1 MISRRN
7 RRMFE
12 EAKEE
17 AFYDIDEVME
27 YLDHAL
33 LEAFPEGEGGYNPK
47 EDLRDYFFEVEIP
60 VNVRSEY
67 VDIPYIT
74 ATCDVVGSDRR
85 ASIRFVGCDCPSPDL
100 LDPFYDGDVIIDP
113 AYESHLNFEKHL
125 VLDPQKSTREL
136 KREIDSMVSEYVD
149 FCDKAISLWKDMQ
162 KALDEH
168 DQLMERLY
176 VLRSNFAKKTSD

>member
-12 EAKEE
+12 EANEE

-33 LEAFPEGEGGYNPK
+33 SEAFPEGEGGYNPR
-47 EDLRDYFFEVEIP
+47 EDLQDYFFEAMIP

-67 VDIPYIT
+67 VDIQDIS
-74 ATCDVVGSDRR
+74 ATCDVVGSGRR
-85 ASIRFVGCDCPSPDL
+85 NSIRFVGCDCPSPDL

-113 AYESHLNFEKHL
+113 SYNSPLNFEKHI

-136 KREIDSMVSEYVD
+136 KRDIDSMVSEYVD
-149 FCDKAISLWKDMQ
+149 FCDKAVSLWKDMQ

-168 DQLMERLY
+168 DQLIENLII
-176 VLRSNFAKKTSD
+176 LRSNFAKKLSK

>member
-12 EAKEE
+12 EANEE

-33 LEAFPEGEGGYNPK
+33 LEAFPEGEGGYNPRD
-47 EDLRDYFFEVEIP
+47 DLQDYFFVAKLP

-67 VDIPYIT
+67 VDISDIT
-74 ATCDVVGSDRR
+74 ATCDIVGLGSKN
-85 ASIRFVGCDCPSPDL
+85 AIRFVGCDCPSPDL
-100 LDPFYDGDVIIDP
+100 LNPFYDGDVIIDP
-113 AYESHLNFEKHL
+113 SYNSHLNFEKHL
-125 VLDPQKSTREL
+125 VLDPKKSTRDL
-136 KREIDSMVSEYVD
+136 KRDIDSMVSEYAD
-149 FCDKAISLWKDMQ
+149 FCDEAVSLWEDMQ

-168 DQLMERLY
+168 DQLLERLY
-176 VLRSNFAKKTSD
+176 VLRSNFAKKTRE

>member
-12 EAKEE
+12 EANEE

-33 LEAFPEGEGGYNPK
+33 SEAFPEGEGGYNPRGG
-47 EDLRDYFFEVEIP
+47 LQNYFFEAIIP

-67 VDIPYIT
+67 VDIPDII
-74 ATCDVVGSDRR
+74 ASCDVVDSGSKM
-85 ASIRFVGCDCPSPDL
+85 AIRFVGCDCPSADL
-100 LDPFYDGDVIIDP
+100 LDPFYDGDVITDP
-113 AYESHLNFEKHL
+113 SYKSHRNFEKRL
-125 VLDPQKSTREL
+125 VLDPQKSTRDL
-136 KREIDSMVSEYVD
+136 KREIDSMVSEYAD
-149 FCDKAISLWKDMQ
+149 FCDEAVSLWEGMQ

-168 DQLMERLY
+168 DQLIESLLI
-176 VLRSNFAKKTSD
+176 LRSNFAKKLSK